1 MNQKYEGFHK
11 RKLYFNDQS
20 FQEKDNSKIKRRP
33 TSTIHSQ
40 ISNAD
45 DLGFHLLPTKTKYS
59 FKKKIDFKTDTPTII
74 LNKGNNYTNIKNK
87 MLESSLSRINIY
99 TNEEKLDFLVS
110 QIIDIKSEISG
121 FKSEISNAKTE
132 IVDEI
137 KKLGDIIK
145 GSFEQ
150 FSLLISGIITNKG
163 QNKIKYDK
171 NEKENNSNLYKN
183 DINPKE
189 SKKISSDNSYNNQNE
204 EYTYYYSKDLKK
216 TMNIQRQGKDSYG
229 NKFKHNSNMP
239 EYSNIKKTDT
249 KNNSSDNEID
259 SEKIKMS
266 NNQDKPKSIRRFYK
280 EKNSSN
286 SSSKSI
292 KSE

>member
-1 MNQKYEGFHK
+1 MPSELDYIILESLDFI
-11 RKLYFNDQS
+11 
-20 FQEKDNSKIKRRP
+20 KDNANLKTVHIVKLNEDE
-33 TSTIHSQ
+33 IH
-40 ISNAD
+40 I
-45 DLGFHLLPTKTKYS
+45 GRYE
-59 FKKKIDFKTDTPTII
+59 
-74 LNKGNNYTNIKNK
+74 TN
-87 MLESSLSRINIY
+87 
-99 TNEEKLDFLVS
+99 D
-110 QIIDIKSEISG
+110 IIDSNISVSRKQAIMTYNKDNGKLIMENLSEKFG
-121 FKSEISNAKTE
+121 T
-132 IVDEI
+132 
-137 KKLGDIIK
+137 
-145 GSFEQ
+145 
-150 FSLLISGIITNKG
+150 LILINGNITNKG
-163 QNKIKYDK
+163 QNQIKNDK
-171 NEKENNSNLYKN
+171 NENENNSNLYKN
-183 DINPKE
+183 YINPKE
-189 SKKISSDNSYNNQNE
+189 SKKISSDSSDNNQNE
-204 EYTYYYSKDLKK
+204 EYTVYYSKDLKK